1 MNFKLKSM
9 KKVSLL
15 LVSIAIMAT
24 GVWAQNKVKPAKHE
38 NVTWHRVVMVDYK
51 PGQNARVKEI
61 IKIYKA
67 AGAEAQ
73 NKGPETYWFST
84 GEYDAMFIWT
94 MEGGP
99 SDMEW
104 SRSPNNIKWRAAMV
118 KQLGSEEAVKKLQKE
133 FQSLVSSSTSYI
145 SRKKL

>member
-1 MNFKLKSM
+1 M
-9 KKVSLL
+9 KKLCLLSTWMIFIVS
-15 LVSIAIMAT
+15 S
-24 GVWAQNKVKPAKHE
+24 VWAQNEVKPAKYE

-61 IKIYKA
+61 IKIYEA

-73 NKGPETYWFST
+73 TKGPEAHWFSS

-94 MEGGP
+94 LDGGP

-104 SRSPNNIKWRAAMV
+104 YRSDRNIKWRAAMV
-118 KQLGSEEAVKKLQKE
+118 KQLGSEEAVNKLQE
-133 FQSLVSSSTSYI
+133 EYSSLVSSSTSYI
-145 SRKKL
+145 SRKEL

>member
-1 MNFKLKSM
+1 M
-9 KKVSLL
+9 KKVM
-15 LVSIAIMAT
+15 LVVGAIVFIASGIL
-24 GVWAQNKVKPAKHE
+24 AQEVVKPAKFE
-38 NVTWHRVVMVDYK
+38 NVTWHNVVLVNYK
-51 PGQNARVKEI
+51 PGKISRVKEI

-73 NKGPETYWFST
+73 TKGPEEYWFST

-104 SRSPNNIKWRAAMV
+104 YRNSNDIKWRAAMI
-118 KQLGSEEAVKKLQKE
+118 KQLGSEEALEKLQE
-133 FQSLVSSSTSYI
+133 EYSNLVSNSTNYI
-145 SRKKL
+145 SRKQM